1 MLHIVIYWVNG
12 LSGRNGSR
20 IVSMEDDCFFIQD
33 IDTCVQYEESVRAAN
48 GKGENGDGVTGKT
61 ATETAG
67 NCQRDIL
74 LF

>member
-1 MLHIVIYWVNG
+1 
-12 LSGRNGSR
+12 
-20 IVSMEDDCFFIQD
+20 MEDDCFFIED
-33 IDTCVQYEESVRAAN
+33 LDTCVQYEVSVRAVN
-48 GKGENGDGVTGKT
+48 GKGENGDGVIGKT